1 MGKKIKNSSFQFA
14 RPIITNMRFN
24 INNEYKADCETK
36 YAFNIEKKINK
47 LGDNQAIVEVRWF
60 TEEKKGS
67 INPKY
72 DVSLTMVSSFRW
84 TDETKKEDVE
94 KLLEYNAVSLL
105 LSYIR
110 PIVSVITSNSVEPLD
125 IPYVN
130 LLGE

>member
-1 MGKKIKNSSFQFA
+1 MGKKIKNSNFQFA
-14 RPIITNMRFN
+14 RPIITNMSFKV
-24 INNEYKADCETK
+24 NNEYKADYETK
-36 YAFNIEKKINK
+36 YAFNIEKKIDK
-47 LGDNQAIVEVRWF
+47 ISDNQAIVEVRWF
-60 TEEKKGS
+60 TEEKNGS

-72 DVSLTMVSSFRW
+72 DISLTMVSSFRW
-84 TDETKKEDVE
+84 TNETKKEDVD

-105 LSYIR
+105 LSYMR